1 MPCGMSQAVFQRS
14 WFSMRFSR
22 KAKADHVVGQ
32 DFLSA
37 LGLRDE
43 DGGASI
49 PRLVCPYLAVL
60 QCLSGVVGI
69 LGL

>member
-1 MPCGMSQAVFQRS
+1 
-14 WFSMRFSR
+14 MRFSR
-22 KAKADHVVGQ
+22 KAKADHVVCQ

-49 PRLVCPYLAVL
+49 PGLVCPYLAVL